1 MTISNYKAF
10 MTYLTPKDI
19 ARLKKFS
26 KQIKTP
32 MTQIVREA
40 IHLRMADNPYT
51 AGFNDGLNTAV
62 DTVKGI
68 QAAQMRFPSGKSFAE
83 LVEDE
88 VLSKL
93 MKESNET
100 KRNEES
106 VSSV

>member
-10 MTYLTPKDI
+10 MTYLAPKDI

-93 MKESNET
+93 MKESHET
-100 KRNEES
+100 KRDEEPVPS
-106 VSSV
+106 V

>member
-10 MTYLTPKDI
+10 MTYLSPKDI
-19 ARLKKFS
+19 ALLRKFS
-26 KQIKTP
+26 KQTKTP

-51 AGFNDGLNTAV
+51 AGFNDGLNTAI
-62 DTVKGI
+62 DTVKNI

-88 VLSKL
+88 VLTKT
-93 MKESNET
+93 MKENHEVN
-100 KRNEES
+100 RNEKP
-106 VSSV
+106 VPVV